1 MIYPGDIPYLK
12 TVMRKVSLNRGEPI
26 GKGNLVFLFSKNI
39 NRSIRMMNQTDN
51 LYANG
56 YMHFYFYPPKYRG
69 YIRNRR
75 YFIND
80 MQLRKEINTKI
91 RENTN
96 VIPYPTK
103 PLIASNEKRNTYY
116 DLCRYFS
123 IFERM
128 TQKENQVY
136 RVISAFWQMFT
147 PVLTDSYGQLEN
159 KILII
164 NANDYPMMNG
174 PLRERIKNPL
184 YLLYITLYRK
194 LELVETVNIDIL
206 IYAGNRVL
214 KINPSQCDKKTYLR
228 YMVELKKIYKN
239 TTIDDISADELN
251 AAKKEFDIS
260 SEEEK
265 NQEMNTPITIS
276 SKPVVK
282 VTAVG
287 ASSQPRVIKTTIKPG
302 RDTKQVLENLKEA
315 NDPEFEKA
323 VVEKIEETKEK
334 VKKEA
339 YKSKVTSDDI
349 DDDDDDVPYRK
360 KEEEDT
366 SDEIEKEIER
376 EINEDKEM
384 MENIYKKVTDGT
396 TPKSQRSTARDEAL
410 RKDQEKIMVKGMTIG
425 ELAKINPKERK
436 VEKTNIEKSM
446 STTNPNMKEIAF
458 NNFNQSYTDNV
469 MTKDIVGVFE
479 SLNDKS
485 TKMFIRDIKVE
496 DTSDVLNYKET
507 WTVSLEDE
515 NRTRH
520 TIKVDMPK
528 FIDKNFLWIGGNK
541 KVIKNQMFFLPLVK
555 ISNDTVMLVT
565 NYNKMSIQRVDGRSL
580 REVTLIEKI
589 FESSKNM
596 QEHFVTGSASVENRG
611 YITGVEYDEY
621 AKNYISYESDN
632 LKLYFNQKVATE
644 IATKKSIEIPEK
656 TFFIGFDGKEPLFIQ
671 MDTQRDQNG
680 KSISDHI
687 ITSLNE
693 EDASTFASLQLKVPK
708 RLMYTKV
715 TTMKQDVP
723 IGVLICL
730 WEGLSK
736 LLSKGKVEYRL
747 VDSLRGANIASN
759 EDFLRFKNCYLIYKT
774 SIPVELLMN
783 GLKVLNT
790 KDYDISEMDGP
801 GPYVPYMEKKYG
813 KISILN
819 ALNNVYEFTIGN
831 IEKEILT
838 DMKLPTDLV
847 SLMIYANNLLADNQ
861 CISELDMS
869 EYRIRCAEILPAI
882 LYDCI
887 AKAYVPYKNSNG
899 KKKLSI
905 PQDAVIKKLVA
916 LQTVEDCSTLNP
928 FLELETT
935 HGVSTKGWRGVNL
948 EESYTVPKRSYD
960 KSMTGIIG
968 VSSSPDA
975 QVGVNRTLT
984 MEPSINSVRG
994 YLDIKDDKL
1003 DELKDVNLFSP
1014 AEMLIPLGATR
1025 DDPIRT
1031 GHSVKQSRASVPVKN
1046 GSPVLMSNGSDE
1058 LCKYYLSSDFV
1069 VMAEKDGK
1077 VIDYDPDAKIMIVE
1091 YKDGTHR
1098 AINLDKNI
1106 VKNGGGGFEL
1116 SNVLVTDLKVGDTF
1130 KANDTLAWHKDF
1142 FKKIPGQ
1149 GVRMCV
1155 GALIKVA
1162 LYSCYNTYEDGDFIT
1177 EKVSHMCETEMVF
1190 RIKANIGKNS
1200 NIFSMV
1206 SVGDEVAVGD
1216 PLIEFDESFEEADI
1230 NELLASLGDNE
1241 ELKDA
1246 VIQNNRNTKKTDK
1259 SGIIEDIKIYSAS
1272 DLEDLSPS
1280 LRKIVSDYYKRIDKK
1295 TAILNKYD
1303 KSNSIVK
1310 CGMMITESSG
1320 TTTPDRYGNIRG
1332 EKVRDGVLIE
1342 FYVKHA
1348 EPLEVGSKVANFS
1361 PLKNVVGEVIAKGY
1375 EPTSEF
1381 RPEESVDT
1389 TINPSSI
1396 LNRMVS
1402 SVVPTILGNKC
1413 IVELK
1418 KSLAVIWNGAGEF
1431 EKKRAKME
1439 ALIYKFFNAMDKTGD
1454 NTKKYKAMFKPM
1466 NDAKFKSF
1474 FKEFFANEYHYLI
1487 LDMVDYERSIQIED
1501 IEDGAKVLN
1510 IPLYEHVAF
1519 PHINM
1524 DKEHPIVTPHPVPV
1538 GYLHIKRPQ
1547 QTVMKKNG
1555 MSTAINQRS
1564 AITNQVMGK
1573 DKNGRESDLEN
1584 CMLTSLGMQHT
1595 LKELNGPRADD
1606 SVAKKEMLQAI
1617 ATKGYVTEA
1626 ELTDDVR
1633 NKTTLN
1639 TVDTYFLGMGLKTDL
1654 VSKGLKL
1661 PSELSKE

>member
-1 MIYPGDIPYLK
+1 MIYPGDIPYLR
-12 TVMRKVSLNRGEPI
+12 TMMRKVSLNRGTPI
-26 GKGNLVFLFSKNI
+26 GKGNLVFLFSKDI
-39 NRSIRMMNQTDN
+39 NHSISMMNQTEN
-51 LYANG
+51 LYANR

-69 YIRNRR
+69 YLIKRR

-80 MQLRKEINTKI
+80 TQLRKEIMKKI

-96 VIPYPTK
+96 VLPYPTK

-116 DLCRYFS
+116 DLSRYLS
-123 IFERM
+123 IFSTM
-128 TQKENQVY
+128 TAKEHQVY
-136 RVISAFWQMFT
+136 RVINAFWQILT
-147 PVLTDSYGQLEN
+147 PVLADAYGQLDN
-159 KILII
+159 KLLII
-164 NANDYPMMNG
+164 NANHYPMEMSG
-174 PLRERIKNPL
+174 PLRERINNPL
-184 YLLYITLYRK
+184 YLLYITLYK
-194 LELVETVNIDIL
+194 KFDLIKDLDIDIM

-214 KINPSQCDKKTYLR
+214 KINPSKCEEKTYLK
-228 YMVELKKIYKN
+228 YFIELKKIYKN
-239 TTIDDISADELN
+239 VHIEEPTSDELN
-251 AAKKEFDIS
+251 EAKKEAEKAEK
-260 SEEEK
+260 EE
-265 NQEMNTPITIS
+265 TAPAPAV
-276 SKPVVK
+276 KPTVK
-282 VTAVG
+282 FAAVG
-287 ASSQPRVIKTTIKPG
+287 SSSQPKIIKTVITPEKSA
-302 RDTKQVLENLKEA
+302 KQVLDNLKEID
-315 NDPEFEKA
+315 DPEFEKA
-323 VVEKIEETKEK
+323 VADKFEEVKEK
-334 VKKEA
+334 VEKEKA
-339 YKSKVTSDDI
+339 TATKSKATSDDVE
-349 DDDDDDVPYRK
+349 DDVPHK
-360 KEEEDT
+360 NEEDDT
-366 SDEIEKEIER
+366 SDEVEKEVEK

-384 MENIYKKVTDGT
+384 MENIYRKVTNGT

-410 RKDQEKIMVKGMTIG
+410 RKDQENIIVKGMTVG

-436 VEKTNIEKSM
+436 VEKTNIQKSM
-446 STTNPNMKEIAF
+446 NTTNPNMKEVSF
-458 NNFNQSYTDNV
+458 NNFNKSYTDNV

-541 KVIKNQMFFLPLVK
+541 KVIKNQLFFLPLVK

-580 REVTLIEKI
+580 RAVTLLEKM
-589 FESSKNM
+589 FESSSNM
-596 QEHFVTGSASVENRG
+596 QEHFVTGSSTVDNRG
-611 YITGVEYDEY
+611 FLTGVEYDEY
-621 AKNYISYESDN
+621 AKNYISYTCGK
-632 LKLYFNQKVATE
+632 LKLYFNQKTATE
-644 IATKKSIEIPEK
+644 IAAKKEIEIPEK
-656 TFFIGFDGKEPLFIQ
+656 TFFIGFEGGEPLFIQ

-687 ITSLNE
+687 INSLNE
-693 EDASTFASLQLKVPK
+693 EDLSTFTSLQMKVPK

-730 WEGLSK
+730 WEGLTK
-736 LLSKGKVEYRL
+736 LLVKGKVEYRL
-747 VDSLRGANIASN
+747 VDNLRKANLETD
-759 EDFLRFKNCYLIYKT
+759 EDFLKFKNCCLIYKT

-801 GPYVPYMEKKYG
+801 APYVPYMEKKYG

-869 EYRIRCAEILPAI
+869 EYRVRCAEILPAI

-994 YLDIKDDKL
+994 YLDIKSDDL
-1003 DELKDVNLFSP
+1003 DQLKDVNLFSP

-1046 GSPVLMSNGSDE
+1046 ASPVLISNGSDE

-1069 VMAEKDGK
+1069 VMADQDGK
-1077 VIDYDPDAKIMIVE
+1077 VVDYDEDAKIMVVE

-1116 SNVLVTDLKVGDTF
+1116 SNVLVTDLKVGSTF

-1200 NIFSMV
+1200 NIFNMV
-1206 SVGDEVAVGD
+1206 HVGDEVAVGD

-1280 LRKIVSDYYKRIDKK
+1280 LRKVVSDYYARIDKK
-1295 TAILNKYD
+1295 TEILNKYD
-1303 KSNSIVK
+1303 KTNSIVK
-1310 CGMMITESSG
+1310 CGMMVTESSG

-1361 PLKNVVGEVIAKGY
+1361 PLKNVVGEVIEKGY
-1375 EPTSEF
+1375 EPVSEF

-1402 SVVPTILGNKC
+1402 SVTPTILGNKC

-1418 KSLAVIWNGAGEF
+1418 RSLADIWNKGGEF
-1431 EKKRAKME
+1431 TKTRAKME
-1439 ALIYKFFNAMDKTGD
+1439 SLIYRFFNAMDKTGD

-1466 NDAKFKSF
+1466 TDAKFKSF
-1474 FKEFFANEYHYLI
+1474 FKEFFSNEYHYLI
-1487 LDMVDYERSIQIED
+1487 LDMVDYERTIQIED

-1584 CMLTSLGMQHT
+1584 CMLTSLGMEKT

-1606 SVAKKEMLQAI
+1606 SVAKKEMLQSI
-1617 ATKGYVTEA
+1617 ATKGYVVQS

-1661 PSELSKE
+1661 PSEVSKE

>member
-12 TVMRKVSLNRGEPI
+12 TMMRKVSLNRGTPI

-51 LYANG
+51 LYSNG

-69 YIRNRR
+69 YIKNRR

-80 MQLRKEINTKI
+80 MTLRKEINKKI

-96 VIPYPTK
+96 ILPYPMK
-103 PLIASNEKRNTYY
+103 PLINSDEKRNTYY
-116 DLCRYFS
+116 DLCRYYS
-123 IFERM
+123 IYTRL

-136 RVISAFWQMFT
+136 RTIAGFWQMFT
-147 PVLTDSYGQLEN
+147 PILSDSYGQLTN
-159 KILII
+159 KLVLI
-164 NANDYPMMNG
+164 NANDYPMETG
-174 PLRERIKNPL
+174 SLRTRIKNPL
-184 YLLYITLYRK
+184 YLLYMTLYK
-194 LELVETVNIDIL
+194 KFELIETLDIDFI

-214 KINPSQCDKKTYLR
+214 KVNPSKCDKKSYLR
-228 YMVELKKIYKN
+228 FMVELKKIYRN
-239 TTIDDISADELN
+239 VTIDDASEDEIVE
-251 AAKKEFDIS
+251 AEKELS
-260 SEEEK
+260 KSPEEDVPVE
-265 NQEMNTPITIS
+265 THPLPIR
-276 SKPVVK
+276 PVVK

-287 ASSQPRVIKTTIKPG
+287 AASQPKVIKATIKPG
-302 RDTKQVLENLKEA
+302 KDTKQLVENLKEL

-323 VVEKIEETKEK
+323 ITEKIEVTKEEVTKK
-334 VKKEA
+334 VT
-339 YKSKVTSDDI
+339 KSKAMADDM
-349 DDDDDDVPYRK
+349 DDDEDSPYKK

-366 SDEIEKEIER
+366 SAEIEEEVER

-384 MENIYKKVTDGT
+384 MENIYRKVTDGT

-410 RKDQEKIMVKGMTIG
+410 RKDQENIMVKGMTVR

-436 VEKTNIEKSM
+436 IEKTEVKNAM
-446 STTNPNMKEIAF
+446 ATTNPNMKEIAF

-565 NYNKMSIQRVDGRSL
+565 NYNKMSIKRVDGRSL

-589 FESSKNM
+589 FESSKLM
-596 QEHFVTGSASVENRG
+596 QEHFVTGSASVDNREF
-611 YITGVEYDEY
+611 ITGVEYDEY
-621 AKNYISYESDN
+621 AKNYISYSSGK
-632 LKLYFNQKVATE
+632 LKLYFNQKEATE
-644 IATKKSIEIPEK
+644 IAKKKEITIPEK
-656 TFFIGFDGKEPLFIQ
+656 SFFIGFSGKDPIFIQ
-671 MDTQRDQNG
+671 MNTQRDQNN

-687 ITSLNE
+687 IESLDE
-693 EDASTFASLQLKVPK
+693 EDASTFTSLQMKVPK

-730 WEGLSK
+730 WEGLTK
-736 LLSKGKVEYRL
+736 LLAKGNIEYRL
-747 VDSLRGANIASN
+747 VDRVKSSDIASN

-831 IEKEILT
+831 IEKEILR

-847 SLMIYANNLLADNQ
+847 SLMVYANNLLADNQ
-861 CISELDMS
+861 YISELDMS

-994 YLDIKDDKL
+994 YLDIKSDNL
-1003 DELKDVNLFSP
+1003 DQLKDVNLFSP

-1046 GSPVLMSNGSDE
+1046 ASPVLISNGSDE

-1077 VIDYDPDAKIMIVE
+1077 VIDYDEDAKIMIVE

-1190 RIKANIGKNS
+1190 RIKANIGRNS
-1200 NIFSMV
+1200 NVFNMV

-1241 ELKDA
+1241 ELKEA

-1280 LRKIVSDYYKRIDKK
+1280 LRKIVSKYYKRIDKK

-1303 KSNSIVK
+1303 KTNSIVK

-1332 EKVRDGVLIE
+1332 EKVNDGVLIE
-1342 FYVKHA
+1342 FYVKHS

-1361 PLKNVVGEVIAKGY
+1361 PLKNVVGEVIPKGY

-1402 SVVPTILGNKC
+1402 SVTPTILGNKC
-1413 IVELK
+1413 IIELK
-1418 KSLAVIWNGAGEF
+1418 RSLADIWNKAGEF

-1439 ALIYKFFNAMDKTGD
+1439 SLIYKFFSTLDKTGD

-1466 NDAKFKSF
+1466 SDTKFKSF
-1474 FKEFFANEYHYLI
+1474 FKEFFSNEYHYLI
-1487 LDMVDYERSIQIED
+1487 LDMVDYERTIQIED
-1501 IEDGAKVLN
+1501 IEDAAKVLG
-1510 IPLYEHVAF
+1510 IPLYEYVAF

-1524 DKEHPIVTPHPVPV
+1524 DKDHPIVTPHPVPV

-1584 CMLTSLGMQHT
+1584 CMLTSLGMEHT

-1661 PSELSKE
+1661 PSELNKE

>member
-1 MIYPGDIPYLK
+1 MIYPSDIPYLK
-12 TVMRKVSLNRGEPI
+12 TMTRRVALDKGTPL

-39 NRSIRMMNQTDN
+39 NQSIKMMNQTEN
-51 LYANG
+51 LYSNG
-56 YMHFYFYPPKYRG
+56 HMYFYFYPPKYRG
-69 YIRNRR
+69 YIRTRR

-80 MQLRKEINTKI
+80 MKLRKEINAKV
-91 RENTN
+91 RDKTN
-96 VIPYPTK
+96 VRPYPLK
-103 PLIASNEKRNTYY
+103 PFIESSEKKNTYY
-116 DLCRYFS
+116 DLCRYYS
-123 IFERM
+123 IFTKITE
-128 TQKENQVY
+128 KETNMFIT
-136 RVISAFWQMFT
+136 ISGFWQMFSPILGDT
-147 PVLTDSYGQLEN
+147 YGQLN
-159 KILII
+159 KKIVLIDADSYPIL
-164 NANDYPMMNG
+164 NG
-174 PLRERIKNPL
+174 PLRRRINNPL
-184 YLLYITLYRK
+184 YLLYMTLYKRF
-194 LELVETVNIDIL
+194 ELVENLDIDFL

-214 KINPSQCDKKTYLR
+214 KVNPSKCDKKSYVK
-228 YMVELKKIYKN
+228 YMMELKKIYRNVRVEEPTVDEISDAEKDFEKKPEEHTVSH
-239 TTIDDISADELN
+239 TTIPKVVN
-251 AAKKEFDIS
+251 P
-260 SEEEK
+260 
-265 NQEMNTPITIS
+265 TITIS
-276 SKPVVK
+276 RVSGSDVK
-282 VTAVG
+282 V
-287 ASSQPRVIKTTIKPG
+287 SNSIKSKKA
-302 RDTKQVLENLKEA
+302 TKQLLENLKELD
-315 NDPEFEKA
+315 DPEFAKA
-323 VVEKIEETKEK
+323 IKEEIDTKTTKVEKE
-334 VKKEA
+334 VKKYSA
-339 YKSKVTSDDI
+339 TKNVTDDDI
-349 DDDDDDVPYRK
+349 EDHSSKEDDD
-360 KEEEDT
+360 T
-366 SDEIEKEIER
+366 LDEVEREVEKEM
-376 EINEDKEM
+376 NEDKEM
-384 MENIYKKVTDGT
+384 LENIYRKVTDGT
-396 TPKSQRSTARDEAL
+396 TPKSQRSTARDEML
-410 RKDQEKIMVKGMTIG
+410 RKEQQNITVKGMTVKQLSEI
-425 ELAKINPKERK
+425 KPKERK
-436 VEKTNIEKSM
+436 IEKTTIKGAI
-446 STTNPNMKEIAF
+446 STTNPNMDTISF
-458 NNFNQSYTDNV
+458 NNFNKSYTDNV

-515 NRTRH
+515 NRSRH

-528 FIDKNFLWIGGNK
+528 FVDNNFLWLGGNK
-541 KVIKNQMFFLPLVK
+541 KVIKNQLFFLPLVK

-565 NYNKMSIQRVDGRSL
+565 NYNKMSIKRVDGRSL
-580 REVTLIEKI
+580 REVTLLEKI
-589 FESSKNM
+589 FESSESLQKC
-596 QEHFVTGSASVENRG
+596 FVTGSASVANRG
-611 YITGVEYDEY
+611 FITGVDYDEY
-621 AKNYISYESDN
+621 AKNYLSYSAGN
-632 LKLYFNQKVATE
+632 LKLYFNQKEATE
-644 IATKKSIEIPEK
+644 IAKKKELTIPDK
-656 TFFIGFDGKEPLFIQ
+656 SFFVGFSGKDPIFIN
-671 MDTQRDQNG
+671 MDTQRDKDG

-687 ITSLNE
+687 IDSLNE
-693 EDASTFASLQLKVPK
+693 TDASTFSTLQMKVPK

-730 WEGLSK
+730 WEGLSS
-736 LLSKGKVEYRL
+736 LLSKGNVEYRL
-747 VDSLRGANIASN
+747 VDRLKSSDLSSN
-759 EDFLRFKNCYLIYKT
+759 EDFLRFKNCYLVYKT

-790 KDYDISEMDGP
+790 KEYDISEMDGP
-801 GPYVPYMEKKYG
+801 APYVPYMEKKYG

-831 IEKEILT
+831 IEKEILQ
-838 DMKLPTDLV
+838 DMHLPTDLV
-847 SLMIYANNLLADNQ
+847 SLMIYGNNLLADNQ
-861 CISELDMS
+861 YISELDMS
-869 EYRIRCAEILPAI
+869 EYRIRCAEILSAI
-882 LYDCI
+882 LYDSI
-887 AKAYVPYKNSNG
+887 AKAYVPFKNSNG

-905 PQDAVIKKLVA
+905 PQDVVIKKLLA

-960 KSMTGIIG
+960 KTMTGIIG

-994 YLDIKDDKL
+994 YVDIKSDNL
-1003 DELKDVNLFSP
+1003 DNLKDVNLFSP

-1031 GHSVKQSRASVPVKN
+1031 GHSVKQSRASVPVKDA
-1046 GSPVLMSNGSDE
+1046 SPVLISNGSDE

-1069 VMAEKDGK
+1069 VMAEQDGK
-1077 VIDYDPDAKIMIVE
+1077 VVDYDDVAKIMVVE
-1091 YKDGTHR
+1091 YKDGSHK

-1116 SNVLVTDLKVGDTF
+1116 SNVLVTDLKVGDKF

-1142 FKKIPGQ
+1142 FKKIPSQ

-1162 LYSCYNTYEDGDFIT
+1162 IYSCYNTYEDADFVT
-1177 EKVSHMCETEMVF
+1177 EKVSHMCETEMTF

-1200 NIFSMV
+1200 NVFNMV
-1206 SVGDEVAVGD
+1206 KVGDEVAVGD

-1241 ELKDA
+1241 DLKDA
-1246 VIQNNRNTKKTDK
+1246 IIQNNRNTKKTDK

-1280 LRKIVSDYYKRIDKK
+1280 LRKIVGNYYKRIDRK

-1303 KSNSIVK
+1303 KNNSIVK
-1310 CGMMITESSG
+1310 CGMLITESSG

-1332 EKVRDGVLIE
+1332 EKVNDGVLIE
-1342 FYVKHA
+1342 FYVKHS

-1361 PLKNVVGEVIAKGY
+1361 PLKNVVSEVIPKGY

-1381 RPEESVDT
+1381 RPDESVDT

-1402 SVVPTILGNKC
+1402 SVTPTILGNKC

-1418 KSLAVIWNGAGEF
+1418 RSLADIWNSSGEF
-1431 EKKRAKME
+1431 EKKRVKME
-1439 ALIYKFFNAMDKTGD
+1439 SLIYKFFSAFDKSGD

-1466 NDAKFKSF
+1466 TEAKFKSF

-1487 LDMVDYERSIQIED
+1487 LDMVDYERTIQIED
-1501 IEDGAKVLN
+1501 IEDAAKVLN
-1510 IPLYEHVAF
+1510 VPLYEYVTF
-1519 PHINM
+1519 PHITM
-1524 DKEHPIVTPHPVPV
+1524 DKDRPIVTSHPVPV
-1538 GYLHIKRPQ
+1538 GYIHLKRPQ

-1555 MSTAINQRS
+1555 MSTEINQRS

-1617 ATKGYVTEA
+1617 ATKGYVTES
-1626 ELTDDVR
+1626 ELTDDVT

-1661 PSELSKE
+1661 PTEIRKE

>member
-1 MIYPGDIPYLK
+1 MIYPSNLPYLK
-12 TVMRKVSLNRGEPI
+12 TMTRRVALDKGTPI

-39 NRSIRMMNQTDN
+39 NQSIKMMNQTEN
-51 LYANG
+51 LYSNG
-56 YMHFYFYPPKYRG
+56 NMHFYFYPPKYRG
-69 YIRNRR
+69 YIKTRR

-80 MQLRKEINTKI
+80 MTLRKEINKKI
-91 RENTN
+91 KENTE
-96 VIPYPTK
+96 IFPYPLK
-103 PLIASNEKRNTYY
+103 PLIDSAEKRNTYY
-116 DLCRYFS
+116 DLCRYYS
-123 IFERM
+123 IFTKITE
-128 TQKENQVY
+128 KEIQTF
-136 RVISAFWQMFT
+136 RVIEGFWQMFS
-147 PVLTDSYGQLEN
+147 PVFSDSYGQLTN
-159 KILII
+159 KVILI
-164 NANDYPMMNG
+164 NADDYPMPNG
-174 PLRERIKNPL
+174 PLRRRIYNPL
-184 YLLYITLYRK
+184 YLIYMTLYK
-194 LELVETVNIDIL
+194 KFELISNIDIDFL
-206 IYAGNRVL
+206 IYAGDRVL
-214 KINPSQCDKKTYLR
+214 KVNPSKCDKKSYLQ
-228 YMVELKKIYKN
+228 YMIELKKIYHN
-239 TTIDDISADELN
+239 VNVQEPTNDEIIDAE
-251 AAKKEFDIS
+251 KEFEHDS
-260 SEEEK
+260 TDS
-265 NQEMNTPITIS
+265 IS
-276 SKPVVK
+276 SKSITPK
-282 VTAVG
+282 VANVNISNISGLDTETAKNKNLNK
-287 ASSQPRVIKTTIKPG
+287 A
-302 RDTKQVLENLKEA
+302 TKQMIENLEEL
-315 NDPEFEKA
+315 NDPEFVKS
-323 VVEKIEETKEK
+323 VKEEIK
-334 VKKEA
+334 
-339 YKSKVTSDDI
+339 
-349 DDDDDDVPYRK
+349 RK
-360 KEEEDT
+360 KENVEKKIKKSSILKDNIDENDIEDQPTKEED
-366 SDEIEKEIER
+366 DVINEVEREVEKEM
-376 EINEDKEM
+376 NEDKEM
-384 MENIYKKVTDGT
+384 LENIYQKITSGT
-396 TPKSQRSTARDEAL
+396 TPKSQRSTARDEML
-410 RKDQEKIMVKGMTIG
+410 RKEQKNITVKGMTIQQLS
-425 ELAKINPKERK
+425 EIKPKERK
-436 VEKTNIEKSM
+436 IEKTNIKSSM
-446 STTNPNMKEIAF
+446 NTTNPNMNEIAF
-458 NNFNQSYTDNV
+458 NNFNKSYTDNV

-479 SLNDKS
+479 NLNDKS
-485 TKMFIRDIKVE
+485 TKMFIRNIKVE

-528 FIDKNFLWIGGNK
+528 FVDKNFLWLGGNK
-541 KVIKNQMFFLPLVK
+541 KVIKNQLFFLPLVK

-565 NYNKMSIQRVDGRSL
+565 NYNKMSIKRVDGRSL
-580 REVTLIEKI
+580 REVTLLEKI
-589 FESSKNM
+589 FESSESL
-596 QEHFVTGSASVENRG
+596 QECFVTGSASVDNREF
-611 YITGVEYDEY
+611 ITGVEYDEY
-621 AKNYISYESDN
+621 AKNYISYTSRD
-632 LKLYFNQKVATE
+632 LKIYFNQKEAIN
-644 IATKKSIEIPEK
+644 IAKKKEVSIPENS
-656 TFFIGFDGKEPLFIQ
+656 FFIGFSGKNPIFIE
-671 MDTQRDQNG
+671 MDTQRDKDG

-687 ITSLNE
+687 IDSLDNV
-693 EDASTFASLQLKVPK
+693 DSAIFSTLQMKVPK

-730 WEGLSK
+730 WEGLTS
-736 LLSKGKVEYRL
+736 LITKGKIEYRL
-747 VDSLRGANIASN
+747 VDKLKSSDLSSN

-801 GPYVPYMEKKYG
+801 APYVPYMEKKYG

-831 IEKEILT
+831 IEKEILQ
-838 DMKLPTDLV
+838 DMNLPTDLV
-847 SLMIYANNLLADNQ
+847 SLMIYGNNLLSDNQ
-861 CISELDMS
+861 YISELDMS

-905 PQDAVIKKLVA
+905 PQDAVIKKLLA

-935 HGVSTKGWRGVNL
+935 HGISTKGWRGVNL

-960 KSMTGIIG
+960 KTMTGIIG

-994 YLDIKDDKL
+994 YVDIKSDNLND
-1003 DELKDVNLFSP
+1003 LKDVNLFSP

-1031 GHSVKQSRASVPVKN
+1031 GHSVKQSRASVPIKDA
-1046 GSPVLMSNGSDE
+1046 SPVLISNGSDE

-1069 VMAEKDGK
+1069 VMAEQDGK
-1077 VIDYDPDAKIMIVE
+1077 VIDYDEVAKIMIVE
-1091 YKDGTHR
+1091 YKDGSHK

-1116 SNVLVTDLKVGDTF
+1116 SNVLVTDLKVGDIF

-1142 FKKIPGQ
+1142 FRKIPTQ
-1149 GVRMCV
+1149 GVRLCV

-1162 LYSCYNTYEDGDFIT
+1162 IYSCYNTYEDADFIT
-1177 EKVSHMCETEMVF
+1177 EEVSHKCETEMTF
-1190 RIKANIGKNS
+1190 RIKATIGKNS
-1200 NIFSMV
+1200 NIFNMV
-1206 SVGDEVAVGD
+1206 KIGDEVAVGD

-1230 NELLASLGDNE
+1230 NELLASLGDNDD
-1241 ELKDA
+1241 LKDA
-1246 VIQNNRNTKKTDK
+1246 IIQNNRNTKKTDK

-1272 DLEDLSPS
+1272 DLENLSPS
-1280 LRKIVSDYYKRIDKK
+1280 LRKIVGDYYKRIDKK
-1295 TAILNKYD
+1295 TTILNKYD
-1303 KSNSIVK
+1303 KNDSIVK

-1332 EKVRDGVLIE
+1332 EKVNDGVLIE
-1342 FYVKHA
+1342 FYIKHA

-1361 PLKNVVGEVIAKGY
+1361 PLKNVVSEVIPRGY

-1381 RPEESVDT
+1381 RPNESIDT

-1402 SVVPTILGNKC
+1402 SVTPTILGNKC

-1418 KSLAVIWNGAGEF
+1418 RSLSDIWNSSGEF
-1431 EKKRAKME
+1431 EKKRIKME
-1439 ALIYKFFNAMDKTGD
+1439 SLIYKFFTAFDKTGD
-1454 NTKKYKAMFKPM
+1454 NTKKYKAMLKPM
-1466 NDAKFKSF
+1466 TDAKFKSF
-1474 FKEFFANEYHYLI
+1474 FREFFENEYHYLI
-1487 LDMVDYERSIQIED
+1487 LDMVDYERTIQIED
-1501 IEDGAKVLN
+1501 IEDAAKVLN
-1510 IPLYEHVAF
+1510 IPLYEYVTF
-1519 PHINM
+1519 PHITM
-1524 DKEHPIVTPHPVPV
+1524 DKEHPIVTSHPVPV
-1538 GYLHIKRPQ
+1538 GYIHIKRPQ

-1555 MSTAINQRS
+1555 MSTEINQRS
-1564 AITNQVMGK
+1564 AITNQVIGK

-1584 CMLTSLGMQHT
+1584 CMLTSLGMKHT

-1617 ATKGYVTEA
+1617 ATKGYVTEE
-1626 ELTDDVR
+1626 ELTDDIT

-1661 PSELSKE
+1661 PTEIDKE